1 MSLIGLSIPGDAA
14 KKLLGFLK
22 QKLPSSCLTDL
33 LCSHTYSKFYLRR
46 GRSLDEGEE
55 LLGEDLRAGGKVE
68 LSDTFVNFYD
78 INLYSY

>member
-1 MSLIGLSIPGDAA
+1 MALDDLSLIGLSIPGDAA

-22 QKLPSSCLTDL
+22 QKLPSSCLSDL

-55 LLGEDLRAGGKVE
+55 LPGEDLRAGGK
-68 LSDTFVNFYD
+68 LNFQTCLL
-78 INLYSY
+78 IFMI